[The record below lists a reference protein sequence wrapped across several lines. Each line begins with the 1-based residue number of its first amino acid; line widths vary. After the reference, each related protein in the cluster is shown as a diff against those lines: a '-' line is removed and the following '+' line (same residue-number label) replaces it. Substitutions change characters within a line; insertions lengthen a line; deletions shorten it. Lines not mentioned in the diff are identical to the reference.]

1 MTMMQTVYMIRN
13 IFINVMLIDI
23 KSHQETK
30 KHQAVGKGL
39 PIMAIQIQGVS
50 KSFVSATGEDI
61 QVLAEVS
68 MQIKKQEFFSIVGPS
83 GCGKSTIFNIIAGL
97 LKPTNGKVIV
107 CGEEIDQTTGHV
119 GYMMQKDLLLPW
131 RSILDNVTLGLEV
144 KGMSKKDRGDIA
156 MDYLDRYGLASF
168 AEAYP
173 STLSGGM
180 RQRVALIRTLVTQP
194 DIILLDEPFSALD
207 YQTRLILED
216 EILSIL
222 KSEGKT
228 GVLITHDIEEAIAI
242 SDRIAVM
249 SKRPTTVKQVY
260 DIGLAS
266 QYGSALKARSDH
278 KFKQYFES
286 IWSELDIQMGR
297 IS

>member
-1 MTMMQTVYMIRN
+1 MQTVYMIRN
-13 IFINVMLIDI
+13 IFINVMLINI
-23 KSHQETK
+23 NSHQETNY
-30 KHQAVGKGL
+30 HQAVGKGL

-144 KGMSKKDRGDIA
+144 KGMSKKDRSDIA

-168 AEAYP
+168 AGAYP

-266 QYGSALKARSDH
+266 QYGSALKARSDQ